1 MCDDASYDKAIP
13 EVDDDDDDYA
23 FEMDDDP
30 CIEYSELSLHPRSKE
45 IQKDFDVTHK
55 VIDISVAEKIHFDE
69 VYAEIKFLLF
79 FGEEPTNNRNWYSP
93 LQHNIRAHAL
103 YMLQKNGKIRIDG
116 FDGTSAQ
123 SSLKISSKIEVLVP
137 ASGAFVIT
145 LADGTEVVIRLTRG
159 STIEWAVFCKNS
171 VEYSKWDKMFR
182 AAVKEYNQY
191 KDSIFD
197 QEGKFIDLPQVSFED
212 IFLDAKIREV
222 VQTNIIDYIDEK
234 KVLIKQHNGIP
245 TKRGV
250 IFAGDPGTGKT
261 FLSRVLANTLN
272 TTFMVITNLS
282 SLNEL
287 KSIFRFVA
295 QFDRVVLLFEDIDIY
310 IKHRELGSGL
320 LPTMLNALDGIETIT
335 NHLVVLCTTNNVES
349 FDDALK
355 NRPGRFDTIL
365 TFDAPNKDLKQTML
379 KGFCK
384 EKDVADTDF
393 VKVIDMVPSKYTGAH
408 LKELYISAC
417 ILAIEENSMNA
428 KDIVILTTDIFERA
442 LNRVERGA
450 THKHVIGFGN
460 DNKE

>member
-1 MCDDASYDKAIP
+1 
-13 EVDDDDDDYA
+13 
-23 FEMDDDP
+23 
-30 CIEYSELSLHPRSKE
+30 
-45 IQKDFDVTHK
+45 
-55 VIDISVAEKIHFDE
+55 
-69 VYAEIKFLLF
+69 
-79 FGEEPTNNRNWYSP
+79 
-93 LQHNIRAHAL
+93 
-103 YMLQKNGKIRIDG
+103 
-116 FDGTSAQ
+116 
-123 SSLKISSKIEVLVP
+123 
-137 ASGAFVIT
+137 
-145 LADGTEVVIRLTRG
+145 
-159 STIEWAVFCKNS
+159 
-171 VEYSKWDKMFR
+171 
-182 AAVKEYNQY
+182 

-295 QFDRVVLLFEDIDIY
+295 QFDRVVLLFEDIDTY

-365 TFDAPNKDLKQTML
+365 TFNAPNKDLKQTML

-384 EKDVADTDF
+384 EKDVTDTDF
-393 VKVIDMVPSKYTGAH
+393 VKVIDMVPTKYTGAH

-428 KDIVILTTDIFERA
+428 EDIVILTTDIFERA
-442 LNRVERGA
+442 LNKVERGA
-450 THKHVIGFGN
+450 AHKRAIGFGD
-460 DNKE
+460 DNKD